1 MSITQQS
8 RTGKTRRSRAGIFA
22 HWESFCQELGH
33 DSLLSNVAPA
43 DRLSFLL
50 AYGHKYRQLGKW
62 SPRKTPKPVRAGT
75 VDAALIAIGQ
85 GFTDLGRQDP
95 RKAPGS
101 DTLLPVY
108 RDFIEGLR
116 RNDGPQTRVYPV
128 GLTFIKAMHE
138 WLDFEDEHHGLFNHH
153 VLQLTIIGFFWLMR
167 PCEFLHSDDT
177 ELRTQAFEFKDITL
191 TYQGRSYTG
200 PNASFLNDVN
210 TFSSISDVG
219 VTFTDQ
225 KNGIKGEVIRQRAT
239 NHAFL
244 CPAKAIAWILHHFH
258 SWNAPPDTPLSH
270 HYDHRLRSWRTVKYN
285 HVTNALRNCASNIHS
300 STGVD
305 PFLLT
310 VKGLR
315 PGGATSLLC
324 AGVDSDAARV
334 LGRWRSDAMLTYLR
348 VQVSAVANHYSQ
360 RMLGSGF
367 YTFPA
372 AAHFNHELP
381 SEAPAHFHSVNE
393 ARLLARRQ
401 AGLPPEDEQDPDAE

>member
-1 MSITQQS
+1 MSITKQS
-8 RTGKTRRSRAGIFA
+8 TTGKTRRSRAGAFA
-22 HWESFCQELGH
+22 HWEAYCQELGH
-33 DSLLSNVAPA
+33 DSLLSAVPREN
-43 DRLSFLL
+43 RLSYLL

-62 SPRKTPKPVRAGT
+62 APRKTAKPVRAGT

-101 DTLLPVY
+101 DTLPPVY
-108 RDFIEGLR
+108 RDFIEGLK
-116 RNDGPQTRVYPV
+116 RNDEPQTRVYPV
-128 GLTFIKAMHE
+128 GLTFIQAMHD
-138 WLDFEDEHHGLFNHH
+138 WLDFDDANHGLFNRH

-200 PNASFLNDVN
+200 PAASFLNDVT
-210 TFSSISDVG
+210 TFADITDVG

-225 KNGIKGEVIRQRAT
+225 KNGIKGEVIRQRA
-239 NHAFL
+239 NSHAYL

-258 SWNAPPDTPLSH
+258 SWNAPPTTPLSH
-270 HYDHRLRSWRTVKYN
+270 HYDHHLTSWRTVKYV
-285 HVTNALRNCASNIHS
+285 HVTNALRNCAGNIHAT
-300 STGVD
+300 TGVD

-360 RMLGSGF
+360 RMLAHGF

-381 SEAPAHFHSVNE
+381 REAPPALHPVNA
-393 ARLLARRQ
+393 ARLLARRD
-401 AGLPPEDEQDPDAE
+401 AGLPPEDEQDPSIE